1 SWPSPWASASAPG
14 GGSSAASGADPEPT
28 LRRGAPR
35 RPPSHVR
42 PGCHAGA
49 TRRRYPAGVRVR
61 HSYRWA
67 LGAVLAVVVA
77 LTVGVAVAHPS
88 ADPGGGS
95 PGDAAT
101 SLAPSSGREQVP
113 DFTGIVRWPTAP
125 AAW

>member
-1 SWPSPWASASAPG
+1 M
-14 GGSSAASGADPEPT
+14 
-28 LRRGAPR
+28 
-35 RPPSHVR
+35 
-42 PGCHAGA
+42 
-49 TRRRYPAGVRVR
+49 RVR